1 MSLGV
6 CKMRLSSLFIP
17 YQFDTTFLV
26 SDDIQAKILDKG
38 LKNVFRSTLFDE
50 SLSYTNAK

>member
-6 CKMRLSSLFIP
+6 CKMRLSPLFIP

-38 LKNVFRSTLFDE
+38 LKNVFRSTWFDE